1 MSAVRRHEVLDWARE
16 TSKQNAFRSSDW
28 SDTKDRPLKRYIIE
42 DDYDSEFRMRGR
54 PIPPLFMQDAQGSV
68 IYMNTFSQT
77 ISPSMR
83 VGFMVL
89 PPALLERWDFWCSLG
104 PEPLDMGPGELGP
117 RLRGGRAIKAALLDQ
132 TVLAG
137 IGNIYADE
145 SLFRAGIDPRRPAG
159 ELSEAEADRL
169 RRAVQEVLRE
179 SIAQCGSS
187 IRDYRDANGNV
198 GAFQNTFFVYG
209 RGGQACRRCG
219 STLEKSRIAGR
230 ATVSCPRCQH

>member
-1 MSAVRRHEVLDWARE
+1 MVHPEGAA
-16 TSKQNAFRSSDW
+16 
-28 SDTKDRPLKRYIIE
+28 PLKHTRVIFHLQRPDRCRAQLFF
-42 DDYDSEFRMRGR
+42 DDVRAFG
-54 PIPPLFMQDAQGSV
+54 LVFAA
-68 IYMNTFSQT
+68 T
-77 ISPSMR
+77 
-83 VGFMVL
+83 
-89 PPALLERWDFWCSLG
+89 PALLERWDFWCSLG

-209 RGGQACRRCG
+209 RGGQGCRRCG